1 MGWKREQIE
10 TYIKETRSLVL
21 ATVNQNGD
29 PDLRSIGGYGIR
41 DLNIYF
47 ATAKDSAK
55 VAQIK
60 EHQTVAALFLQEGQE
75 KPKNITV
82 YGTAKAVEA
91 DEAEE
96 GIAVIKQRRPQ
107 FAYNEKTQLI
117 YRITVE
123 KIKILDFES
132 ETKTQILFR
141 KEI

>member
-1 MGWKREQIE
+1 MGWKKEQIE
-10 TYIKETRSLVL
+10 TYIKGTRSLVL

-29 PDLRSIGGYGIR
+29 PELRSIGGYGIK

-47 ATAKDSAK
+47 ATAKESAK

-60 EHQTVAALFLQEGQE
+60 EHSVVAALFLQEGQE
-75 KPKNITV
+75 TPKNITV

-91 DEAEE
+91 DEVEE
-96 GIAVIKQRRPQ
+96 GIDVIKQRRPQ
-107 FAYNEKTQLI
+107 FTYDEKIQLI
-117 YRITVE
+117 YQIPVE

-132 ETKTQILFR
+132 ETKTQILLR